1 MNMAN
6 KQSVLRPQI
15 LDRHTRGMIQKDI
28 AKELNCSKA
37 IVSEYILE
45 FEFKKSA
52 VRAKREECIKR
63 QNSSDYDIRMLCTEN
78 KTCKTCSCSLE
89 KPDRGNLK

>member
-1 MNMAN
+1 MIMAN

-15 LDRHTRGMIQKDI
+15 LDRHTRGITQKDI
-28 AKELNCSKA
+28 AIELRCSKA
-37 IVSEYILE
+37 VVSEYILE

-63 QNSSDYDIRMLCTEN
+63 QNSSDYDVRMLCTEN
-78 KTCKTCSCSLE
+78 KTCRTCNCSLE